1 MTKRTASP
9 RSSAWTDPVRAY
21 AKAVVAGKEI
31 AGPHVRAACA
41 RHLRDLTELKRRG
54 LRWDAK
60 AARHALDFFPEVLHL
75 AGGQFEGQPFVLEP
89 PQQFIVGSLFGWKR
103 TLDGARRFRT
113 AYIEAG
119 KGNGKSPL
127 LAGIGLLGVIADGEP
142 RAEIYSA
149 ATKRDQAM
157 VMFRDAVAMVQQ
169 SPELA
174 CRLRLSGRDE
184 KVWNI
189 YHERSGSWFRPLASD
204 ERQSGPRPHFGLV
217 DELHEH
223 RTGMMVNMLAAG
235 RKWRRQPM
243 TVIITN
249 SGFDRTSVCWE
260 YHEKA
265 IRVATGMDDDD
276 TFFSYVCALDEGD
289 DPYLDEYCW
298 RKANPLMGVTIT
310 EQYLRDEVSQ
320 SRGMPSK
327 ESMVRRLN
335 FCEWTE
341 SSNPA
346 IPYEAWRAAV
356 AEYTLEDFR
365 GSSAIL
371 GIDLSATLDLTACVL
386 VFQRDGLFYC
396 WPLFFIP
403 EDGLSDRVRRDSVPY
418 DAWVRE
424 GLVYTTPGKAIDKD
438 FVVDRVESILGEF
451 DITLT
456 AAPYDRHRIDVLQA
470 ALDRVGASWP
480 LEKFGQGFVS
490 MGPAVDSLETAL
502 VNGEFRHPDNPCLN
516 WNAANCVTIS
526 NPVGDRKYDKSKTTG
541 RIDGMVALVM
551 ALRQT
556 TLQQQA
562 AVESMVG

>member
-1 MTKRTASP
+1 MTKGTRSRASTV
-9 RSSAWTDPVRAY
+9 STDPVRAY
-21 AKAVVAGKEI
+21 ARAVVSGREI
-31 AGPHVRAACA
+31 AGPHVRAACE
-41 RHLRDLTELKRRG
+41 RHLRDLSDGRKRG
-54 LRWDAK
+54 LRFDN
-60 AARHALDFFPEVLHL
+60 AASKRAREFFPEILCL
-75 AGGQFEGQPFVLEP
+75 AGGQFEGKPFKLEP
-89 PQQFIVGSLFGWKR
+89 AQQFIVGSLFGWKR
-103 TLDGARRFRT
+103 RDGLRRFRT

-127 LAGIGLLGVIADGEP
+127 LAGIGLYGLAADSEA
-142 RAEIYSA
+142 RAEVYSA
-149 ATKRDQAM
+149 ATKREQAM
-157 VMFRDAVAMVQQ
+157 VLFRDAVAMVQQ

-174 CRLRLSGRDE
+174 SRLRMSGRDE

-189 YHERSGSWFRPLASD
+189 YSERTGSWFRPLASD

-265 IRVATGMDDDD
+265 IRVAGGMDEDD

-289 DPYLDEYCW
+289 EPFEDEYCW
-298 RKANPLMGVTIT
+298 RKANPLLGVTIT

-327 ESMVRRLN
+327 ESLVRRLN
-335 FCEWTE
+335 FCQWTE

-356 AEYTLEDFR
+356 GEYTLADFR
-365 GSSAIL
+365 GSHGIL
-371 GIDLSATLDLTACVL
+371 GIDLSATMDLTACVL
-386 VFQRDGLFYC
+386 VIQRDGVFYA
-396 WPLFFIP
+396 WPMFFIP
-403 EDGLSDRVRRDSVPY
+403 EDGLADRVRRDAVPY
-418 DAWVRE
+418 DIWVRE

-438 FVVDRVESILGEF
+438 FVVDRVEQVLAEYE
-451 DITLT
+451 ITLL
-456 AAPYDRHRIDVLQA
+456 AAPYDRHRVDVLQA

-480 LEKFGQGFVS
+480 LVKFGQGFVS
-490 MGPAVDSLETAL
+490 MGPAVDALETAL
-502 VNGEFRHPDNPCLN
+502 INGNFRHPDNPCFN
-516 WNAANCVTIS
+516 WNAANAVSIS
-526 NPVGDRKYDKSKTTG
+526 NPVGDRKFDKSRATG
-541 RIDGMVALVM
+541 RIDGMVACAM
-551 ALRQT
+551 ALREAT
-556 TLQQQA
+556 RIETA
-562 AVESMVG
+562 EVGSMLG

>member
-1 MTKRTASP
+1 MTGTRSRASTG
-9 RSSAWTDPVRAY
+9 STDYVRAY
-21 AKAVVAGKEI
+21 ARAVESGREI

-41 RHLRDLTELKRRG
+41 RHLRDLKDGRGRG
-54 LRWDAK
+54 LRFDKK
-60 AARHALDFFPEVLHL
+60 AANRAQQFFPEILRL
-75 AGGQFEGQPFVLEP
+75 AGGQFEGLPFKLEP

-103 TLDGARRFRT
+103 ADGLRRFRT

-127 LAGIGLLGVIADGEP
+127 LAGIGLYGLAADNEA
-142 RAEIYSA
+142 RAEVYSA

-157 VMFRDAVAMVQQ
+157 VLFRDAVAMVQQ

-174 CRLRLSGRDE
+174 SRLRMSGRDE

-189 YHERSGSWFRPLASD
+189 YSERTGSWFRPLASD

-223 RTGMMVNMLAAG
+223 RTGLMVNMLAAG

-249 SGFDRTSVCWE
+249 AGFDRSSVCWE

-265 IRVATGMDDDD
+265 IRVAAGMDADD

-289 DPYLDEYCW
+289 EPLADEYCW
-298 RKANPLMGVTIT
+298 RKANPLLGTTIT

-320 SRGMPSK
+320 ARGMPSK

-335 FCEWTE
+335 FCQWTE
-341 SSNPA
+341 ASSPA

-356 AEYTLEDFR
+356 ADFTLEDFR
-365 GSSAIL
+365 GGYGIL
-371 GIDLSATLDLTACVL
+371 GIDLSATMDLTACVL
-386 VFQRDGLFYC
+386 VFERDGLYYT

-403 EDGLSDRVRRDSVPY
+403 EDGLAERVRRDNVPY
-418 DAWVRE
+418 DIWVRE
-424 GLVYTTPGKAIDKD
+424 GQVFTTPGKAIDKD
-438 FVVDRVESILGEF
+438 FVVDRVEQVLATYEISL
-451 DITLT
+451 L

-480 LEKFGQGFVS
+480 LVKFGQGFIS
-490 MGPAVDSLETAL
+490 MGPAVDALETAL
-502 VNGEFRHPDNPCLN
+502 INGHFRHPDNPCLN
-516 WNAANCVTIS
+516 WNAANAVSIA
-526 NPVGDRKYDKSKTTG
+526 NPVGDRKFDKSRATG
-541 RIDGMVALVM
+541 RIDGMVACAM
-551 ALRQT
+551 ALREAT
-556 TLQQQA
+556 RIGQA
-562 AVESMVG
+562 EVGSMVG